1 MILLLYLALVTLHL
15 ENCVYFWVSQ
25 YKKNVRVLESIQRR
39 AAELVTGLEG
49 MSYAVRLRTLR
60 LPTLKQKMQS
70 TKLTV
75 LCNSIRRGS
84 GEGGAEIL
92 FPGAWNRGRAQSCA
106 EAHTALTF
114 G

>member
-1 MILLLYLALVTLHL
+1 
-15 ENCVYFWVSQ
+15 
-25 YKKNVRVLESIQRR
+25 
-39 AAELVTGLEG
+39 
-49 MSYAVRLRTLR
+49 MSYEERMRTLG
-60 LPTLKQKMQS
+60 
-70 TKLTV
+70 
-75 LCNSIRRGS
+75 LCGLGEDLIATNNDLRRGS